1 MSRRVYFIQR
11 QITFSQFA
19 SVLAIPSLDVQL
31 DDSPT
36 NSYPSVRLKLGD
48 ASLMARTNMQGHVVQ
63 LDAIGPDS
71 DGHRQIVD
79 TIAELFNTEITRED
93 SNLQSVIP
101 WAPKFESS
109 EKHGNCNDQKRS
121 ARCQR
126 A

>member
-48 ASLMARTNMQGHVVQ
+48 ASLMARTNMHGHVVA
-63 LDAIGPDS
+63 LKSIGPNN

-79 TIAELFNTEITRED
+79 IIAELFDTEINIED
-93 SNLQSVIP
+93 LGNFGSAIP
-101 WAPKFESS
+101 CAPKFEVS
-109 EKHGNCNDQKRS
+109 EKAGGFR
-121 ARCQR
+121 
-126 A
+126 

>member
-1 MSRRVYFIQR
+1 
-11 QITFSQFA
+11 
-19 SVLAIPSLDVQL
+19 LAIPSLDVQL
-31 DDSPT
+31 DDSPA

-63 LDAIGPDS
+63 LDAIGPDG

-101 WAPKFESS
+101 WAPQFESA
-109 EKHGNCNDQKRS
+109 EKHGILMIRN
-121 ARCQR
+121 
-126 A
+126 